1 MSPDEPVPAPAAPA
15 PGDDTLEHEELQEE
29 RHIAGSPHAVAA
41 GAALLA
47 LTRAARSFTLYDPAN
62 KVVRALI
69 ADYRD
74 RFRAVLE
81 GHGALVLEVHP
92 FELTL
97 GGEVVYLERDRERS
111 LAFRLFRDGVRGLSF
126 AAETGWDELLR
137 LLQILS
143 IRYTGVRQ
151 QEDDLVTLLRKA
163 GFDNVHVSAIEGF
176 VPEEE
181 HQESPLDPD
190 LLRGAR
196 ERYEPPPQ
204 WDQPLPP
211 FPEAAPLLY
220 RPVTEGLLAR
230 LRAEEAE
237 DALPA
242 QAMRAVC
249 ELLQAPG
256 PPDLPAVLGFALEVR
271 EYLLVERR
279 ADLIVELARH
289 VRASLG
295 AATDASAAFLESW
308 LDARTLQALIGALPP
323 ELSEVPQPLAELLD
337 AAPPAALDRLF
348 ELLAAEG
355 DSARAPQLRL
365 ILARSCQHA
374 PQALVA
380 RLRGAQGAA
389 AVTLLRLLETVD
401 PPAALHAAVEA
412 TTSPDA
418 TLQREA
424 LRQLGAVAFTPEV
437 ARGLHHLV
445 ESAHESVRL
454 AALPVMA
461 ARGGPRVF
469 AALRAHVD
477 KHAARLGPAEAEA
490 LGQALARSSARDA
503 LETFEAW
510 LRPKGGGLLGKLVK
524 MPAPLPLQRTALA
537 GLRSL
542 AGPEATS
549 LIELLAAHADA
560 TLRPEAE
567 AALASRPHGPGGRR
581 G

>member
-1 MSPDEPVPAPAAPA
+1 MSSDEPAPAPAAP
-15 PGDDTLEHEELQEE
+15 PQGEETLEQQELHEE

-74 RFRAVLE
+74 RFRAVLG
-81 GHGALVLEVHP
+81 GHGALALDVHP

-97 GGEVVYLERDRERS
+97 GREVVYLERDRERS
-111 LAFRLFRDGVRGLSF
+111 LAFRLFRDGVRRLSF
-126 AAETGWDELLR
+126 AAETSWDELLR

-163 GFDNVHVSAIEGF
+163 GFDSVQVAAIEGF

-181 HQESPLDPD
+181 HAESPLEAD

-196 ERYEPPPQ
+196 ERYDPPAQ
-204 WDQPLPP
+204 WDQPPPP

-220 RPVTEGLLAR
+220 RPVSEGLLAR

-237 DALPA
+237 DTIPTQAL
-242 QAMRAVC
+242 RAVS

-256 PPDLPAVLGFALEVR
+256 QPDLPAVLGFALEVR
-271 EYLLVERR
+271 EYLLVEGRT
-279 ADLIVELARH
+279 DLVVELARR
-289 VRASLG
+289 VCAFLG
-295 AATDASAAFLESW
+295 VTTDATGAFLESW
-308 LDARTLQALIGALPP
+308 LDARTLAALVGALHPDA
-323 ELSEVPQPLAELLD
+323 SEIPAPFAELLD
-337 AAPPAALDRLF
+337 LAPPAAIDRVF
-348 ELLAAEG
+348 DLLAAEADG
-355 DSARAPQLRL
+355 PRAPLLRT

-380 RLRGAQGAA
+380 RLRGVQGAA
-389 AVTLLRLLETVD
+389 AVALFRLLESID
-401 PPAALHAAVEA
+401 PQAAHHAAMEA
-412 TTSPDA
+412 TTGADA
-418 TLQREA
+418 ALQKEA
-424 LRQLGAVAFTPEV
+424 LRHLGALAFSPEV

-445 ESAHESVRL
+445 ESSHASVRL

-469 AALRAHVD
+469 TALRAHVD
-477 KHAARLGPAEAEA
+477 KHAARLDPAEAEA
-490 LGQALARSSARDA
+490 AGLALTRSSARDA
-503 LETFEAW
+503 LQTFEAW

-524 MPAPLPLQRTALA
+524 MHAPLPLQWVALA
-537 GLRSL
+537 GLRQL

-549 LIELLAAHADA
+549 LLELLADHADA

-567 AALASRPHGPGGRR
+567 AALASRPPGPGGRR

>member
-1 MSPDEPVPAPAAPA
+1 MSSDEPAPAPA
-15 PGDDTLEHEELQEE
+15 PPQAEEVEHRELQEE
-29 RHIAGSPHAVAA
+29 RRIAGSPHAVAA

-81 GHGALVLEVHP
+81 GHGPLLLEVHP

-97 GGEVVYLERDRERS
+97 GREVVYLERDRERS
-111 LAFRLFRDGVRGLSF
+111 LAFRLFRDGVRRLSF
-126 AAETGWDELLR
+126 MAGTSWDELLR

-163 GFDNVHVSAIEGF
+163 GFESVQIAAIEGF

-196 ERYEPPPQ
+196 ERYDPPSQ
-204 WDQPLPP
+204 WDTPLPA
-211 FPEAAPLLY
+211 FPEAAPLVY

-237 DALPA
+237 PQVPA
-242 QAMRAVC
+242 QALRAVS
-249 ELLQAPG
+249 ELMQATDQG
-256 PPDLPAVLGFALEVR
+256 DLPAVLAFALEVR

-279 ADLIVELARH
+279 VDLIVELAG
-289 VRASLG
+289 VVGTSLG
-295 AATDASAAFLESW
+295 AATAATAAFLETW
-308 LDARTLQALIGALPP
+308 LDARTLGAIVAAQRPDASEP
-323 ELSEVPQPLAELLD
+323 EAKLAELLD
-337 AAPPAALDRLF
+337 AAPPATIDRLF
-348 ELLAAEG
+348 DLLAAQG
-355 DSARAPQLRL
+355 DGPRAPLVRL
-365 ILARSCQHA
+365 LLARGCRHA
-374 PQALVA
+374 PQALA
-380 RLRGAQGAA
+380 TRLRGAQGEA
-389 AVTLLRLLETVD
+389 AVALFRLLETVD
-401 PPAALHAAVEA
+401 PQAAHTSAVEA
-412 TTSPDA
+412 TNGGEA
-418 TLQREA
+418 LLQREA
-424 LRQLGAVAFTPEV
+424 LRHLGAVPFTPEV
-437 ARGLHHLV
+437 ARALHHLV
-445 ESAHESVRL
+445 ESAHDSVRL

-469 AALRAHVD
+469 AALLAHVH
-477 KHAARLGPAEAEA
+477 KHAARLATAEAEA
-490 LGQALARSSARDA
+490 AGQALARSSAREA
-503 LETFEAW
+503 LETFESW
-510 LRPKGGGLLGKLVK
+510 LHPKGGGLLGKLVK
-524 MPAPLPLQRTALA
+524 MHAPAPLQRVAFS

-549 LIELLAAHADA
+549 LLELLADHGDA
-560 TLRPEAE
+560 ALRPEAE
-567 AALASRPHGPGGRR
+567 AVLAARPQGPGGRR